1 MYANYMISGFSDEIS
16 SDIDVQFTALNK
28 MGIKFFEPR
37 GVNGKNISSLTD
49 EELTALKGKMG
60 QYRIKASSIGS
71 PIGKIKITDDFEPHF
86 ETFKRTC
93 YIARFLGAPTIRMFS
108 FFIPDGEYD
117 KYRDEVLRRLRLMV
131 EYPIVTCLF
140 G

>member
-49 EELTALKGKMG
+49 EELTA
-60 QYRIKASSIGS
+60 
-71 PIGKIKITDDFEPHF
+71 
-86 ETFKRTC
+86 
-93 YIARFLGAPTIRMFS
+93 
-108 FFIPDGEYD
+108 
-117 KYRDEVLRRLRLMV
+117 
-131 EYPIVTCLF
+131 
-140 G
+140 